1 VVSGFLLTF
10 WVWVGTIFLGNT
22 LFLQLGCEHDR
33 LNDYNNIF
41 HRGLKMI
48 KKMVFSVL
56 LLAAI
61 VALTGCSP
69 ESKPWGL
76 EAPGLTRE
84 QVNQRHVEAMQVDS
98 WQLQDDIDAFFL
110 FDRPGRMNR
119 LVVR

>member
-61 VALTGCSP
+61 VALTGCSNGVAI
-69 ESKPWGL
+69 GL
-76 EAPGLTRE
+76 DAPGLTKQ
-84 QVNQRHVEAMQVDS
+84 QVNQRHVEAIKTDL

-110 FDRPGRMNR
+110 FDRPGRMHR
-119 LVVR
+119 LAVR